1 MAQIIED
8 CVTIRVSKLVR
19 NDADGTGQLV
29 SDEQLELIDATLQE
43 VLELEGGVVVEVS
56 RDAG

>member
-8 CVTIRVSKLVR
+8 CITIRVSKLVR
-19 NDADGTGQLV
+19 NDAESTAELV
-29 SDEQLELIDATLQE
+29 SEQQLELIDATLQE
-43 VLELEGGVVVEVS
+43 VLDLEAGVVVEVQ